1 MGARK
6 SPEAR
11 VRELR
16 ELIAYHDKRY
26 YTDADPEITD
36 SEYDALMRELQALEI
51 EHPELVTLDSPTR
64 RVSGEPTAGFLPV
77 RHSAPMLSL
86 DNTYSASELQ
96 DFDSRIRRLIPDE
109 TVGYVV
115 ELKLDGVSVSV
126 SYEDGILVRA
136 ATRGDGTTGDD
147 VTKNIRTLRSLP
159 LRLAGPH
166 AAASIEVRGEVLM
179 TRSGFAALND
189 VRRRAEEAPF
199 VNPRNAAAGSLKLL
213 DPAEVRGRP
222 LRIYL
227 YQLVDPSAFGVT
239 VHSDVLRL
247 IAGMG
252 LPVEPH
258 WEQVD
263 SIDAAVAACDAWRDR
278 RGELD
283 YDTDGMVVKVD
294 SLEQRERLGS
304 TAKSPRWGIAYKFP
318 AESASTRVTDIVVQV
333 GRTGRLTPVA
343 ELEPVFV
350 SGSTVSRATLHNAD
364 EIERLDVRV
373 GDTVMIEKGGEVI
386 PKIVKVVKSERR
398 GRPRRFRM
406 PTACPACG
414 QPVSR
419 VQGEVD
425 TRCDNVA
432 CPAQVKRAIEHFAAR
447 GAMDIDGLGPAVVE
461 QLVGSGLVSDYGDLY
476 GLDPERVVELDRMA
490 ETSTAN
496 LMEAIESS
504 KKRPFD
510 RVIVALGIRHVG
522 SRVAQALAG
531 RFQSIDALA
540 AAGSEEL
547 AETDEVGP
555 VIAESVHTFFRS
567 GKNRAVLAKLRKAG
581 IRFERE
587 APLTPGNGQS
597 SRGRPGAGQR
607 GAARPLAG
615 KRVVLTGTLEGMTRQ
630 EARDAIEA
638 AGGRVTGSVSR
649 STDLVVAGADPGSKL
664 EKARELGV
672 TLVSEK
678 ELEKLLRG

>member
-1 MGARK
+1 MGTSK
-6 SPEAR
+6 SPKAR

-16 ELIAYHDKRY
+16 ELIRYHDERY

-36 SEYDALMRELQALEI
+36 PEYDALLHELLEL
-51 EHPELVTLDSPTR
+51 ETAHPELVTPDSPTQ
-64 RVSGEPTAGFLPV
+64 RVSGEPTDGFATV
-77 RHSAPMLSL
+77 KHSEPMLSL
-86 DNTYSASELQ
+86 DNTYSADELGE
-96 DFDSRIRRLIPDE
+96 FDSRIGKLLPDE
-109 TVGYVV
+109 AVEYVV
-115 ELKLDGVSVSV
+115 ELKLDGVSIAVT
-126 SYEDGILVRA
+126 YENGVLVRA

-147 VTKNIRTLRSLP
+147 VTTNIRTLRSLP

-166 AAASIEVRGEVLM
+166 AGANVEVRGEVFM
-179 TRSGFAALND
+179 TRSGFASLND
-189 VRRRAEEAPF
+189 ARRRSEEAAF

-213 DPAEVRGRP
+213 DPGEVRERP
-222 LRIYL
+222 LRLYL
-227 YQLVDPSAFGVT
+227 YQLMDPSAFGVT
-239 VHSDVLRL
+239 RHSDALRA

-258 WEQVD
+258 WELVD
-263 SIDAAVAACDAWRDR
+263 SVEAAVAACDAWRDR
-278 RGELD
+278 RDELD

-318 AESASTRVTDIVVQV
+318 AESASTTVTDIVVQV

-386 PKIVKVVKSERR
+386 PKIIKVVKSKRK

-406 PTACPACG
+406 PKTCPACG
-414 QPVSR
+414 EPVSR
-419 VQGEVD
+419 EEGEAD

-447 GAMDIDGLGPAVVE
+447 GAMDIDGLGPAVIE
-461 QLVGSGLVSDYGDLY
+461 QLVDAGLVSDYGDLY
-476 GLDPERVVELDRMA
+476 GLDPDRVVELDRMA
-490 ETSTAN
+490 EISTAN
-496 LMEAIESS
+496 LMAALDASRE
-504 KKRPFD
+504 RPFD
-510 RVIVALGIRHVG
+510 RVVFALGIRHVG

-531 RFQSIDALA
+531 RFPSVDAPA
-540 AAGSEEL
+540 AAGTEEL
-547 AETDEVGP
+547 AETEEVGP

-567 GKNRAVLAKLRKAG
+567 GKNLDVLAKLRDAG
-581 IRFERE
+581 VRFEIE
-587 APLTPGNGQS
+587 APPESPDGRTAAAKSPAGTPF
-597 SRGRPGAGQR
+597 
-607 GAARPLAG
+607 AG
-615 KRVVLTGTLEGMTRQ
+615 KRVVLTGSLEGMTRQ

-649 STDLVVAGADPGSKL
+649 TTDLVVAGANPGSKL

-672 TLVSEK
+672 TIVGEK
-678 ELEKLLRG
+678 ELQKLLRG